1 MAITRANVEATLI
14 KRLGQKMTAAGLDGT
29 TFSGSNTDLNDP
41 IGMALRTIGV
51 SVTDISL
58 VTNSDLSGVTG
69 DQIDALLD
77 IAELRTL
84 QNISGNLTA
93 VDQSVGPRDMSLNQL
108 SNQVEKA
115 IERLTEYIAK
125 VHGYG
130 IGSLDAGTISLDFQE
145 KPSDVIDA

>member
-41 IGMALRTIGV
+41 IGTALRTIGV
-51 SVTDISL
+51 SVSDISL
-58 VTNSDLSGVTG
+58 VTNSDLSGITG
-69 DQIDALLD
+69 EQIDALLD
-77 IAELRTL
+77 LSELRTL
-84 QNISGNLTA
+84 QNIAGNLTV
-93 VDQSVGPRDMSLNQL
+93 VDQSIGPRDMSLSQL

-115 IERLTEYIAK
+115 IQRLTERIAK

-130 IGSLDAGTISLDFQE
+130 VGSLDASVISLDFQE
-145 KPSDVIDA
+145 KPSDVINA